1 MKIVIPIVEDKHTE
15 SEVYSKFE
23 TTTNL
28 ALIDLYEDRYNLDII
43 KEDFNNLSLEEISNY
58 LSDKDVEVVIAD
70 KIEED
75 LCKLLSRDKIMVVY
89 EAQGKVENIVGAFAA
104 MLSNQEN
111 SCSGNCNGCG
121 GDHDHEDTCCTTD
134 EHGCG
139 GCH

>member
-28 ALIDLYEDRYNLDII
+28 ALIDLYEDRYNLDIVN
-43 KEDFNNLSLEEISNY
+43 EDFSNFSLEEISNY
-58 LSDKDVEVVIAD
+58 LSEKDVEVVIAD

-75 LCKLLSRDKIMVVY
+75 LCKLLSKEKIMVVY

-104 MLSNQEN
+104 MLSNQEQG
-111 SCSGNCNGCG
+111 CSGNCNGCG
-121 GDHDHEDTCCTTD
+121 GDHDHEDACCTTN
-134 EHGCG
+134 EHGCR